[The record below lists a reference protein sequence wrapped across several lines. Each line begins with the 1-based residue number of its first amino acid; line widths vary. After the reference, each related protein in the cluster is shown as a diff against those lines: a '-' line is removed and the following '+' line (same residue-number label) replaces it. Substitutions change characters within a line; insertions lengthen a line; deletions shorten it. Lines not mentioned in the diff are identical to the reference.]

1 MSTTGTQTK
10 TYTKADIRKVIENFA
25 ADYVMIADFTGLRS
39 RQKVEESISDLRQF
53 AEDDYL
59 DSVTL
64 YLLDKDG
71 NPLQV
76 AHYRIS
82 GNAVGWQTSM
92 PGNNLWTAPE
102 GASLKLVATLSDSWW
117 DKTDEAKGTYLQSRG
132 FHSSWSKTQKEISL
146 AGLNSSAGQKY
157 ASNGYG
163 WERTNYSK

>member
-10 TYTKADIRKVIENFA
+10 TYTKAEDPQQHAENFA
-25 ADYVMIADFTGLRS
+25 ADYVMIADFTGLRLP
-39 RQKVEESISDLRQF
+39 QKVEESIVDLRQF

-71 NPLQV
+71 NPLKKV

-82 GNAVGWQTSM
+82 GIAVGWQTSM
-92 PGNNLWTAPE
+92 PGNNLWIAPE
-102 GASLKLVATLSDSWW
+102 GGSLKLVATLSDSWW
-117 DKTDEAKGTYLQSRG
+117 TKPDEAKGTYLQSHG

-146 AGLNSSAGQKY
+146 AGLSS
-157 ASNGYG
+157 
-163 WERTNYSK
+163 